1 MAEIRNLDIRHK
13 GVVAVGTDGSEAAT
27 RAVSYA
33 ASEAMT
39 RGSKLLIVH
48 SWFIPN
54 FGYGSAYVAPINEI
68 EIAAQEVVDKAVE
81 GTKTAFPGLEIEGRL
96 LEGTPGV
103 RLIEE
108 ADKEADIVV
117 IGTRGH
123 GSFTSLLL
131 GSVSAYVLH
140 HSKIPVLLIRPEP
153 SH

>member
-1 MAEIRNLDIRHK
+1 MTEIKNLDIQQK
-13 GVVAVGTDGSEAAT
+13 NVVVVGTDGSDAAS
-27 RAVSYA
+27 RAVSYGA
-33 ASEAMT
+33 TEASV

-81 GTKTAFPGLEIEGRL
+81 ATKEAFPGIEVKGKL

-103 RLIEE
+103 RLVEV

-140 HSKIPVLLIRPEP
+140 HSNIPVLLVRPEA

>member
-1 MAEIRNLDIRHK
+1 MTEINNLKIQTK
-13 GVVAVGTDGSEAAT
+13 NVVVVGTDGSDAAS

-33 ASEAMT
+33 GSEANV

-68 EIAAQEVVDKAVE
+68 EIAAQEVVNKAVE
-81 GTKTAFPGLEIEGRL
+81 AAKGAFPAIEVEGKL
-96 LEGTPGV
+96 IEGTPGV
-103 RLIEE
+103 RLVEIADEE
-108 ADKEADIVV
+108 ADIIV

-131 GSVSAYVLH
+131 GSVSAYILH
-140 HSKIPVLLIRPEP
+140 HSKVPVLLVRPEA